1 MLSPLVACVIVK
13 LYTILVLNSE
23 GVMVS
28 GRIAIGVIGASAHYG
43 WAKRAHMPALAALP
57 EYELMA
63 VCTAN
68 AESAQE
74 SKELY
79 GAQKAYSDYKEIIAD
94 PNIDVIDVCVRAPS
108 HYLIALEALRSGK
121 HVLCEWPLGASSA
134 QAVEL
139 ANSASQQ
146 NSQTGVI
153 LQSRYAPG
161 FMYVRELL
169 GEGYVGDILSVNM
182 TMFLPGQMRSRTESS
197 AWSADKS
204 NGAHVLNIHT
214 GHALDVFLWCIDSE
228 FSSIQSLVGAQIPTA
243 TLTDTQRV
251 IDVTSP
257 DNVLIQGRLQNN
269 ALASV
274 HIASIPAHGSAFRME
289 IYGTEGTLVAQS
301 SQMVEMVDPIITGA
315 RADGGKL
322 EVMPPPEHLRLA
334 PASTPPGVAVNVA
347 QMFRKFSECL
357 RTGQPFAP
365 SFEEAANRQSLL
377 ARIDND
383 APA

>member
-1 MLSPLVACVIVK
+1 MASDK
-13 LYTILVLNSE
+13 
-23 GVMVS
+23 
-28 GRIAIGVIGASAHYG
+28 IAIGVIGASAHYG

-63 VCTAN
+63 VCTTS
-68 AESAQE
+68 AESAEE

-94 PNIDVIDVCVRAPS
+94 PDIDVIDVCVRAPS

-121 HVLCEWPLGASSA
+121 HVLCEWPLGASSG
-134 QAVEL
+134 QAEEL
-139 ANSASQQ
+139 ASIAGQQ

-169 GEGYVGDILSVNM
+169 ADGYVGDVLSANM

-214 GHALDVFLWCIDSE
+214 GHALDIFLWCIDSE
-228 FSSIQSLVGAQIPTA
+228 FSSVQSLVGVQVPTA
-243 TLTDTQRV
+243 TLTDSQRV
-251 IDVTSP
+251 IEVTSP
-257 DNVLIQGRLQNN
+257 DNVLLQGRLRND
-269 ALASV
+269 AFASV

-301 SQMVEMVDPIITGA
+301 PQMVEMVDPIITGA
-315 RADGGKL
+315 RADEGKL
-322 EVMPPPEHLRLA
+322 EVMKPPEHLTLA
-334 PASTPPGVAVNVA
+334 PASTPAGVAVNVA
-347 QMFRKFSECL
+347 QMFRRFSECL
-357 RTGQPFAP
+357 RTGQNFAP
-365 SFEEAANRQSLL
+365 NFEEAASRQSLL
-377 ARIDND
+377 DRIDNG
-383 APA
+383 ALA